1 MFWKIFFALLILI
14 PILNITRFR
23 PLPVVVAMPGLFFK
37 NSIVSAI
44 MGSIY
49 GWALSLLLYT
59 FCHSMHWYLFVPI
72 YLLGLYNAIVY
83 LANPSDN
90 EMELMISTSSFMKVM
105 NY

>member
-1 MFWKIFFALLILI
+1 MAGRFHYSFI
-14 PILNITRFR
+14 PFVI
-23 PLPVVVAMPGLFFK
+23 
-37 NSIVSAI
+37 IV
-44 MGSIY
+44 
-49 GWALSLLLYT
+49 T
-59 FCHSMHWYLFVPI
+59 WYLLVPI